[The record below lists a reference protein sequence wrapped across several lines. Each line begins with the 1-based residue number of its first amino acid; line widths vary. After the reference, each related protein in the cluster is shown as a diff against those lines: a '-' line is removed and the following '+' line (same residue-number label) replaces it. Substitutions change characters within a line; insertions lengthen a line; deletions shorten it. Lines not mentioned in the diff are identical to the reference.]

1 MRRLQRHSLHGAP
14 VHERGH
20 CRCSNELSIH
30 SAHCVALGM
39 RALSRVFGTN
49 DELLVPDVPTVLG
62 YVEPVSNEGG
72 HIEPAA
78 AIRTKSTAFE
88 HAIAFESRRT
98 CHLEED
104 EQMQLLA
111 QKWEALISIDYHAFD
126 LGLDTVVLP

>member
-1 MRRLQRHSLHGAP
+1 MLP
-14 VHERGH
+14 WECVH
-20 CRCSNELSIH
+20 C
-30 SAHCVALGM
+30 LGF
-39 RALSRVFGTN
+39 FGTN

-111 QKWEALISIDYHAFD
+111 QKWEALISTDYHAFD